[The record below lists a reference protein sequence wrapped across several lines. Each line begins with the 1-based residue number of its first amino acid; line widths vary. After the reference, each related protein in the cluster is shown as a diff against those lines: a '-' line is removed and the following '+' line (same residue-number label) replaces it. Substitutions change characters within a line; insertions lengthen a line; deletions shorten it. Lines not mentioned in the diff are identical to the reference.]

1 MFTPCTGNGVA
12 VSREAEAG
20 VAKVAEVPSE
30 AVEVEEVVKMQD
42 PLHSTT
48 SLGVNLGV
56 SLGVRLK
63 PIHVIR
69 AHVIQMDLLSVCA
82 LSTGFMENPLIGAK
96 SQVPARGETIGSRK
110 PTINEILTSSAKN
123 KILTKYID
131 CCMVTFSK
139 T

>member
-12 VSREAEAG
+12 VSKEAEVG

-30 AVEVEEVVKMQD
+30 AVEVEEVVKIQD
-42 PLHSTT
+42 PLQPTT
-48 SLGVNLGV
+48 SLGV

>member
-1 MFTPCTGNGVA
+1 MFTPCTGNGVV
-12 VSREAEAG
+12 VSKEAEVG

-42 PLHSTT
+42 PLQSTT
-48 SLGVNLGV
+48 SLGV

>member
-1 MFTPCTGNGVA
+1 MFMPCTGNGVV
-12 VSREAEAG
+12 VSKEAEVG

-30 AVEVEEVVKMQD
+30 AVEVEEVVKIQA
-42 PLHSTT
+42 PLHSTI
-48 SLGVNLGV
+48 SLGV

-63 PIHVIR
+63 PIHVTR

>member
-1 MFTPCTGNGVA
+1 MFMPCTGNGVV
-12 VSREAEAG
+12 VSKEAEVG

-30 AVEVEEVVKMQD
+30 AVEVEEVVKIQA
-42 PLHSTT
+42 PLHSTI
-48 SLGVNLGV
+48 SLGV